1 MFIWVNGMI
10 LKILKMLLK
19 NINKIFSF
27 LRTMLAKKV
36 YFKKFRPKNKNI
48 FFFSHGSIYMPK
60 CAE

>member
-1 MFIWVNGMI
+1 MI

-36 YFKKFRPKNKNI
+36 YFKKFRPKNKNKFLFLTWFDLYAKI
-48 FFFSHGSIYMPK
+48 
-60 CAE
+60 